1 MFDFDK
7 GDSTPKALCL
17 IILLS
22 PTIEDM
28 KKITEVIM
36 MYRLDEQYT
45 CNDMSYDTIHGLFV
59 ERITMLSKK
68 AARNVV

>member
-1 MFDFDK
+1 
-7 GDSTPKALCL
+7 
-17 IILLS
+17 
-22 PTIEDM
+22 M